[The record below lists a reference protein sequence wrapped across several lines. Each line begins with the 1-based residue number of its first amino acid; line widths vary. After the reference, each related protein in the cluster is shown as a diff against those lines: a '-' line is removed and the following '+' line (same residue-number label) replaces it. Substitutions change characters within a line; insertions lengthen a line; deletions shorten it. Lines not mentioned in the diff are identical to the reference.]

1 MDKLSDQLNNQIQN
15 AIIFTIVS
23 LLTSQITNIFN
34 FTSTLIK
41 TIINYIGTY
50 FIEFNKNNHYEI
62 KFNLELTK
70 IDSNTVD
77 TGLGSG
83 SDDYYMISSI
93 INFYLIHNKII
104 SKQNLKTIENANFK
118 NNNVFNSTDFNILY
132 DGNII
137 NIKYYTNVNINEQKV
152 TITKKSITFLSKISI
167 NHIKSF
173 IFEFNEKLKNSN
185 KTNPVYYYLCNPI
198 DKYMEIFPLTLYKTF
213 DDLYIP
219 EKPQVELLLNKFQN
233 KEFRNLGLLLYGEGG
248 TGKTSLIKII
258 ANKTKRHI
266 INIKL
271 SNIKNLKE
279 LMSIFFNI
287 NIKISENTHTSIPF
301 NKRLYI
307 FEDIDAETDIVFKRS
322 ETPSET
328 SSETDFSFLK
338 NTNIDE
344 DKIDKFISSWNFNK
358 LKLADLLNIFD
369 GILELHDTIYI
380 ITTNHPDKLDPA
392 LIRPGRI
399 NMRLEL
405 KKMIKSEMMKMF
417 SYRYRNKETNKNL
430 KNFEHLFDF
439 IKDYTWTPAQI
450 EEFIYES
457 DTINILADRLL
468 EEKKM
473 NFK

>member
-1 MDKLSDQLNNQIQN
+1 MDQLSNQFNNQIQN

-23 LLTSQITNIFN
+23 LLTSQITNVFN
-34 FTSTLIK
+34 FIIK
-41 TIINYIGTY
+41 FIQNIVNYIGEY
-50 FIEFNKNNHYEI
+50 FTNFNNYNHYEI

-70 IDSNTVD
+70 VDSNTVD
-77 TGLGSG
+77 TGLGS
-83 SDDYYMISSI
+83 DDYYMINSVI
-93 INFYLIHNKII
+93 DFYLQHNQII
-104 SKQNLKTIENANFK
+104 TKQNIKTIDNANFK
-118 NNNVFNSTDFNILY
+118 NNNVFNSSDFNILY

-137 NIKYYTNVNINEQKV
+137 NIKFFINININEQKV

-167 NHIKSF
+167 KHIKNF
-173 IFEFNEKLKNSN
+173 IYEFDEKLKNSN
-185 KTNPVYYYLCNPI
+185 KTNPVYYYFCNPI
-198 DKYMEIFPLTLYKTF
+198 DKYMEMFPLTLYKTF
-213 DDLYIP
+213 DDIYIP

-279 LMSIFFNI
+279 LMSIFFNPS
-287 NIKISENTHTSIPF
+287 IKVCENSHVSIHF

-344 DKIDKFISSWNFNK
+344 DKINKFISSWDVNK

-380 ITTNHPDKLDPA
+380 MTTNHPDKLDPA

-417 SYRYRNKETNKNL
+417 SYKYRNKETNKNL
-430 KNFEHLFDF
+430 ENFEHLFDF
-439 IKDYTWTPAQI
+439 VEDYMWTPAQI

-457 DTINILADRLL
+457 DTIKILADRLL
-468 EEKKM
+468 EEKK
-473 NFK
+473 

>member
-15 AIIFTIVS
+15 AIIFTVVS

-34 FTSTLIK
+34 FTSTFIQ
-41 TIINYIGTY
+41 TIINYIEEY
-50 FIEFNKNNHYEI
+50 FTKYNNYKHYEI

-70 IDSNTVD
+70 LDLSTTSTSNNENYHFIDD
-77 TGLGSG
+77 
-83 SDDYYMISSI
+83 I
-93 INFYLIHNKII
+93 IRFYLKHNKII
-104 SKQNLKTIENANFK
+104 NDHNIKYIDNADFR
-118 NNNVFNSTDFNILY
+118 NNNVFNSTNFNILY
-132 DGNII
+132 NENII
-137 NIKYYTNVNINEQKV
+137 NIKYFINVNINEQKV
-152 TITKKSITFLSKISI
+152 MITKKSITLLSKISI
-167 NHIKSF
+167 KHIKSF
-173 IFEFNEKLKNSN
+173 ICEFNEKLKTSN
-185 KTNPVYYYLCNPI
+185 KTNPVYYYLCNPV
-198 DKYMEIFPLTLYKTF
+198 DEYMEMFPLTLYKTF
-213 DDLYIP
+213 NDLYIP
-219 EKPQVELLLNKFQN
+219 EKEHVELLLNKFEN

-271 SNIKNLKE
+271 SNIKDLKE

-287 NIKISENTHTSIPF
+287 NIKNSENINTTFPF
-301 NKRLYI
+301 NERLYI

-328 SSETDFSFLK
+328 PSDTNFSFLK

-417 SYRYRNKETNKNL
+417 SYKYRNKETNKNL
-430 KNFEHLFDF
+430 ENFEHLFDF
-439 IKDYTWTPAQI
+439 VKDYTWTPAQI

-457 DTINILADRLL
+457 DTIEILANRLL
-468 EEKKM
+468 EETKK
-473 NFK
+473 